1 MAIQKDGPNGPFVGK
16 VGSVFGYI
24 LNGQNIIRSPRKHR
38 TREPSE
44 AELLNREKMKV
55 VGDFLSMLYPVLRYG
70 YKELA
75 PKGSR
80 VGAVQLAQ
88 SHVRKECIELDDKGV
103 PFVNPE
109 KVLVFRGKL
118 PPPVACEVVQDGSNL
133 HFRWRV
139 DQHHQQSFYKF
150 NVFIYEVGV
159 EAELKIAEADAEVGQ
174 CTISSPLLGKN
185 QTPLHVYV
193 GFVHTLDEVLSDSVY
208 LGVVG

>member
-1 MAIQKDGPNGPFVGK
+1 
-16 VGSVFGYI
+16 
-24 LNGQNIIRSPRKHR
+24 
-38 TREPSE
+38 
-44 AELLNREKMKV
+44 
-55 VGDFLSMLYPVLRYG
+55 MLYPVLRYG

-118 PPPVACEVVQDGSNL
+118 NPPVACEVEQDGINL

-139 DQHHQQSFYKF
+139 EPNYLQSFYKF
-150 NVFIYEVGV
+150 NVLIYEVGV
-159 EAELKIAEADAEVGQ
+159 WSELKIAEADAEVGQ
-174 CTISSPLLGKN
+174 CTISFPVLGNN
-185 QTPLHVYV
+185 QSPLHVYV
-193 GFVHTLDEVLSDSVY
+193 GLVDTLEEVLSDSVY